1 MAVTRWT
8 FSLQVPQEFGWEVQE
23 WDLTEEDG
31 ISILEDNV
39 WSKIDRTPDR
49 VWERDYDYS

>member
-31 ISILEDNV
+31 ISILEDDV